1 MKKIISSAGDQAL
14 TDHANELQ
22 RHATPSAS
30 AAWPLYRLH
39 NSGMMLSSFP
49 AITP

>member
-1 MKKIISSAGDQAL
+1 MTTTL
-14 TDHANELQ
+14 EN
-22 RHATPSAS
+22 AS
-30 AAWPLYRLH
+30 GVRIGYRLH